1 MKHKLLFFLYAAY
14 VCGKTTGILSEKS
27 LVMGETLN
35 KNSYLDMDKERSII
49 ASKFRE
55 LRAQNATAKELTI
68 AMKELGL
75 QRLLQDAIY

>member
-1 MKHKLLFFLYAAY
+1 
-14 VCGKTTGILSEKS
+14 
-27 LVMGETLN
+27 MGETLN